1 VDHSE
6 LSNVY
11 GDEADDVIETPA
23 QQETETP
30 AVDTPETTDVKTAE
44 AAVETKAKVQE
55 PPSGSDETRVPLA
68 ALTGERER
76 RQEAQREAE
85 ELRAKLAALETKKPA
100 PSVFEDE
107 KGFVESLKTDFDS
120 KLINDRLNLSE
131 ALAVREFGA
140 EKVKA
145 ASAWFKEAATKNPSL
160 ADRFRSAPL
169 QFHAVVD
176 MHAEHIELEKMKDLP
191 AYKAQ
196 IRAEVEAEVKAK
208 LEADLKEKQK
218 LRDSIPTSLAGDA
231 SKGGLKGAAWAGP
244 TPDEEIY
251 KD

>member
-1 VDHSE
+1 VVEEERD
-6 LSNVY
+6 LSNFY
-11 GDEADDVIETPA
+11 GDEGLTEEAEAPA
-23 QQETETP
+23 KQETVTEVVAEP
-30 AVDTPETTDVKTAE
+30 AKPDVKAD
-44 AAVETKAKVQE
+44 E
-55 PPSGSDETRVPLA
+55 PVKEPVKELPSNSDDTRVPLA

-85 ELRAKLAALETKKPA
+85 ELRAKLAALETKKPP

-107 KGFVESLKTDFDS
+107 QGAFKALKAEIEAGQ
-120 KLINDRLNLSE
+120 INRLLNQAQ
-131 ALAVREFGA
+131 ALAVRQFGV
-140 EKVKA
+140 EKVKVA
-145 ASAWFKEAATKNPSL
+145 TAWFKEAAQKNPSL
-160 ADRFRSAPL
+160 ADRFNSDDLP
-169 QFHAVVD
+169 FHAVVD

-196 IRAEVEAEVKAK
+196 IRAEVEAEVKAS
-208 LEADLKEKQK
+208 LEKDAEAKRK